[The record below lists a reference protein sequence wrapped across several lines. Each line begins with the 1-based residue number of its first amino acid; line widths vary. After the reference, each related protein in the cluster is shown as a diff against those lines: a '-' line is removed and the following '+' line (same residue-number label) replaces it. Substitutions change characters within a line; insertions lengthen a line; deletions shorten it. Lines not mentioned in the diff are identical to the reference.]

1 MSEKTKQNI
10 DDFFIWLTRGVI
22 MVNIWFLSQVYYDFQ
37 NLKGDVQQ
45 IKIKIGAMESSLDF
59 IKNFDVKPKR

>member
-10 DDFFIWLTRGVI
+10 DDFFTWITRLVI
-22 MVNIWFLSQVYYDFQ
+22 MGNIWFLSQVYYDFQ

-45 IKIKIGAMESSLDF
+45 IKIKIGVMESSLDF